1 MRFFI
6 CSFLFPRVSSFRCF
20 SFHLVYYVR
29 SCLFLF
35 SFSSIHL
42 KLHYLS
48 TLFSVQSV
56 HTHTHTKRQHTT
68 AILTRWF
75 FVLSSFLPL
84 SSNIVFIFV
93 FIWPFLYLLYAGWVP
108 IFVTLS
114 QLPTPVII
122 KLMAIIFWLAEC
134 SQWLSGEKVSFSFGI
149 LSFLFGSPLSSDGR
163 NGQRSPL
170 LLSLRFALKLPTRK
184 NRLPSRSWLYF
195 STTNRTFFFTLQ
207 GNQITATPISY
218 ISVIISCVYWNKT

>member
-29 SCLFLF
+29 SYLFLF

-56 HTHTHTKRQHTT
+56 HTETT

-75 FVLSSFLPL
+75 FVLSSFLSL
-84 SSNIVFIFV
+84 SSNIVFYFRFYLTISVLAIRGLSAHFRDFV
-93 FIWPFLYLLYAGWVP
+93 P
-108 IFVTLS
+108 TL
-114 QLPTPVII
+114 VII
-122 KLMAIIFWLAEC
+122 KLMAINFWLAEC
-134 SQWLSGEKVSFSFGI
+134 SQWLSGEKVSLSFGI
-149 LSFLFGSPLSSDGR
+149 LSFLFG
-163 NGQRSPL
+163 
-170 LLSLRFALKLPTRK
+170 
-184 NRLPSRSWLYF
+184 
-195 STTNRTFFFTLQ
+195 
-207 GNQITATPISY
+207 
-218 ISVIISCVYWNKT
+218 

>member
-20 SFHLVYYVR
+20 SFHLVYHVR
-29 SCLFLF
+29 SYLFLF

-56 HTHTHTKRQHTT
+56 HIYTQRQQRYW
-68 AILTRWF
+68 LDD
-75 FVLSSFLPL
+75 SSFCLLFSL
-84 SSNIVFIFV
+84 SSNIVFYFRFYLTISVLAIRGLSAHFRDFV
-93 FIWPFLYLLYAGWVP
+93 P
-108 IFVTLS
+108 TL
-114 QLPTPVII
+114 VII
-122 KLMAIIFWLAEC
+122 KLMAINFWLAEC
-134 SQWLSGEKVSFSFGI
+134 SQWLSGEKVSLSFGI
-149 LSFLFGSPLSSDGR
+149 LSFLFGWPLSSDGR

-170 LLSLRFALKLPTRK
+170 PLSLRFALKLPTRK

>member
-56 HTHTHTKRQHTT
+56 HTYTRRQQRYW
-68 AILTRWF
+68 LDD
-75 FVLSSFLPL
+75 SSFCLL
-84 SSNIVFIFV
+84 FSLLALISSFIFV
-93 FIWPFLYLLYAGWVP
+93 FIWLFLYLLYAGWVP